1 MKTISIIIPVYGVEK
16 YIEKCVRSLFEQTYE
31 NLEYIFVNDC
41 TKDSSMEILK
51 TVLSEYPDRISNVT
65 IINNE
70 KNIGQSGSRK
80 KGILAANGHY
90 MIHCDSDDWVDL
102 DYYEKI
108 AKKAEETDA
117 DIICCD
123 YRAEFQDGR
132 FKDFVFTDYDCPHDR
147 ILARKQYIWSLW
159 GNCLKSSF
167 VREYN
172 ILPPE
177 NINMTEDMNMLMR
190 AYYFASSIAN
200 VHGPKYHYLC
210 QRTDS
215 ITSDAIK
222 NKNHYKVQVMS
233 LQQIDSFYKEHNF
246 DPGEGF
252 LVLKQSARDCFMR
265 IGDYQS
271 WKSTFPETV
280 RYTFANRSLP
290 FLYRFVY
297 VIGAK
302 GFLFPLRFYRWLSS
316 IK

>member
-132 FKDFVFTDYDCPHDR
+132 FKDLFLPIMIVLMIVFW
-147 ILARKQYIWSLW
+147 LE
-159 GNCLKSSF
+159 N
-167 VREYN
+167 N
-172 ILPPE
+172 I
-177 NINMTEDMNMLMR
+177 
-190 AYYFASSIAN
+190 YG
-200 VHGPKYHYLC
+200 HC
-210 QRTDS
+210 
-215 ITSDAIK
+215 
-222 NKNHYKVQVMS
+222 
-233 LQQIDSFYKEHNF
+233 
-246 DPGEGF
+246 GEI
-252 LVLKQSARDCFMR
+252 V
-265 IGDYQS
+265 
-271 WKSTFPETV
+271 
-280 RYTFANRSLP
+280 
-290 FLYRFVY
+290 
-297 VIGAK
+297 
-302 GFLFPLRFYRWLSS
+302 
-316 IK
+316 